1 MQVGDRMVFVGTLVS
16 GKFEGSVANQID
28 SFIVDEFVEK
38 ANNLFPD
45 DPKECGANNTN
56 PLGNALAKSFVFM
69 CDLVDMATEEPKK
82 FAKILKL
89 MDYKLDENGKAVFDE
104 STDED

>member
-1 MQVGDRMVFVGTLVS
+1 MQVGDSVVFVGTLVD
-16 GKFEGSVANQID
+16 GKFEGSVGHKID
-28 SFIVDEFVEK
+28 KSIVDEFVEK
-38 ANNLFPD
+38 ANQVFPES
-45 DPKECGANNTN
+45 PTKVTTN
-56 PLGNALAKSFVFM
+56 DPLGNAFARSFEFLM
-69 CDLVDMATEEPKK
+69 DMMDIATEEPKK